1 MKAESDYKPLPPP
14 TADETHLNLQTKV
27 ARVKVTSSKPSK
39 GGLVQCNVKVRPR
52 ARDRFEESYARAAQS
67 KPDLTRGEFFEALL
81 AAFDVKGPTKAAD
94 IAKMTDTIRTPAQ
107 PPAADRV
114 DGRTV
119 FLEVFA
125 TPLLAKFLQERA
137 QAKGWTLGGTIENAC
152 AEAKEAA
159 RLAQEPCEHCKKPRT
174 K

>member
-1 MKAESDYKPLPPP
+1 MTLSQIIAALILSAAESDYKPLPPP

-94 IAKMTDTIRTPAQ
+94 IAARF
-107 PPAADRV
+107 V
-114 DGRTV
+114 NWLSECGRAW
-119 FLEVFA
+119 LS
-125 TPLLAKFLQERA
+125 
-137 QAKGWTLGGTIENAC
+137 G
-152 AEAKEAA
+152 
-159 RLAQEPCEHCKKPRT
+159 
-174 K
+174 